1 MARMRRK
8 FADVRDRKEAR
19 RLASDRQ
26 SYGLGNLQARLAQNR
41 RAGKS
46 DREGWNREVL
56 AHNLGMPQFAVD
68 SLMDYTQRELGDN
81 TFTNQQLMALQGS
94 MRALNAAKKNK
105 EYINSMYLPTGDD
118 DPMDEYSPIAHAIA
132 YGDPV
137 NVARYDSDNIDDY
150 QGSIVSAGDLYGDP
164 TYPMNTG
171 TATSPWRNLETGLPQ
186 IEGKGRGNPFLKDL
200 TYTTTGPQVTD
211 DDFFMNIPGTGGQG
225 MRRIGNTHDFLDKE
239 GVNFAGD
246 AGYKIIN
253 PNPTRYDWDNWK
265 GLFHTMPEVAIG
277 TYGYGPDTVQI
288 DRSFGPNTMKDN
300 PRMNPIGKMGIQIGA
315 DPTQYLYPWQGYN
328 RGGIMSLK
336 R

>member
-1 MARMRRK
+1 MATLGQQVAERK
-8 FADVRDRKEAR
+8 KLADRKEAR

-26 SYGLGNLQARLAQNR
+26 SYGLGNLRARLAQNR
-41 RAGKS
+41 RAGKI

-56 AHNLGMPQFAVD
+56 ARNLGMPQYATD
-68 SLMDYTQRELGDN
+68 SLMDYSQRELGDN
-81 TFTNQQLMALQGS
+81 TFTNRQLMALQDS
-94 MRALNAAKKNK
+94 MRALDTAKNK
-105 EYINSMYLPTGDD
+105 KYINSMYLPTGDD
-118 DPMDEYSPIAHAIA
+118 DPMDEYSSIADAIA

-164 TYPMNTG
+164 TYSMNMG

-211 DDFFMNIPGTGGQG
+211 DDFLTNIPGTGGQG
-225 MRRIGNTHDFLDKE
+225 MRWIGNTNDFLNKE

-246 AGYKIIN
+246 AGYEIVN
-253 PNPTRYDWDNWK
+253 PNPTRYDWGNWK
-265 GLFHTMPEVAIG
+265 GTGHPMPEPTEQPEQGMLRKIWERAKQLGVLPFGNVSKA
-277 TYGYGPDTVQI
+277 YGALHP
-288 DRSFGPNTMKDN
+288 TMS
-300 PRMNPIGKMGIQIGA
+300 
-315 DPTQYLYPWQGYN
+315 